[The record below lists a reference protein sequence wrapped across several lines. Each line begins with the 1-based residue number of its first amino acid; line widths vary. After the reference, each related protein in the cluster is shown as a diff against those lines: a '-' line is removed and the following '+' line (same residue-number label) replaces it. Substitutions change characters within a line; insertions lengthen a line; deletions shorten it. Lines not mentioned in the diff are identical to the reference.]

1 MAPLIGL
8 LDCLPHQVRAEAAER
23 HGLKDPRAVTLVCVH
38 VRCKGDVLPIGP
50 AQAAYR
56 AAPGGAGAD
65 VYWRRRAGAAGAAGA
80 AGVAGAVGAAV
91 VEDAA
96 AGAAAD
102 APDEGCNQRS
112 SEAIREEQQPTQPPP
127 PPPPQ
132 QHPPCRR
139 TKVPLDRLVC
149 LLSGETRASFGPLL
163 RTGTSSGTMPIRTR
177 GSPAACLMTT
187 DCPLHQVCRVVQ
199 GPFGHVA
206 LRRARCRSRALHR
219 RL

>member
-8 LDCLPHQVRAEAAER
+8 LDCLPHQVRAEAAERHASAHHGALLSPQVRAEAAER

-38 VRCKGDVLPIGP
+38 VRCKGDVLPLGP

-65 VYWRRRAGAAGAAGA
+65 VQWRRRAGAAGAAGVAGAAGA
-80 AGVAGAVGAAV
+80 AGVAGAAV

-112 SEAIREEQQPTQPPP
+112 SEAIRGPQRGAAADAAAAAAAAAAAPT
-127 PPPPQ
+127 
-132 QHPPCRR
+132 
-139 TKVPLDRLVC
+139 
-149 LLSGETRASFGPLL
+149 LSVDEGSFGSIGLSSEWRDEGVFWAAPAHWYVEWYHAHSDTWL
-163 RTGTSSGTMPIRTR
+163 SSGLP
-177 GSPAACLMTT
+177 
-187 DCPLHQVCRVVQ
+187 DDH
-199 GPFGHVA
+199 
-206 LRRARCRSRALHR
+206 
-219 RL
+219 

>member
-8 LDCLPHQVRAEAAER
+8 LDCLPHQVRAEAAERHASAHHGALLSPQVRAEAAER

-56 AAPGGAGAD
+56 AAPGGAGAE
-65 VYWRRRAGAAGAAGA
+65 VHWRRRA
-80 AGVAGAVGAAV
+80 GAAV

-112 SEAIREEQQPTQPPP
+112 SEVIRGNQRGAAADAAAAAAAAVAAAAATAAPTSSA
-127 PPPPQ
+127 
-132 QHPPCRR
+132 
-139 TKVPLDRLVC
+139 DE
-149 LLSGETRASFGPLL
+149 GSFGSIGLSSEWRDEGVFWAAPAHWYVEWYHAHSDTWL
-163 RTGTSSGTMPIRTR
+163 SSGLP
-177 GSPAACLMTT
+177 
-187 DCPLHQVCRVVQ
+187 DDH
-199 GPFGHVA
+199 
-206 LRRARCRSRALHR
+206 
-219 RL
+219 

>member
-65 VYWRRRAGAAGAAGA
+65 VHWRRRAGAAGAAGV
-80 AGVAGAVGAAV
+80 AGVAGAAGAAGVAGAAV

-112 SEAIREEQQPTQPPP
+112 SEVIRGNQRGAAADAAAAAAAAAAAPT
-127 PPPPQ
+127 
-132 QHPPCRR
+132 
-139 TKVPLDRLVC
+139 
-149 LLSGETRASFGPLL
+149 LSADEGSFGSIGLSSEWRDEGVFWAAPAHWYVEWCHAHLDTWL
-163 RTGTSSGTMPIRTR
+163 SSGLP
-177 GSPAACLMTT
+177 
-187 DCPLHQVCRVVQ
+187 DDH
-199 GPFGHVA
+199 
-206 LRRARCRSRALHR
+206 
-219 RL
+219 